1 MSLCLYVEPYRCTVI
16 EWAVGDCVKYSCD
29 WRPDLKS
36 DLSPYSDDLDFD
48 LETSTWTE
56 DMAFDL
62 ELATLDG
69 LRYFVTLAVNCHLL
83 SVMNIYLH
91 KFKYRKVKVK
101 VKRRIAVCKRSL
113 RSPLRELTHHMG
125 PHTCHPAEA
134 VSYTHLTL
142 PTIYSV

>member
-1 MSLCLYVEPYRCTVI
+1 M
-16 EWAVGDCVKYSCD
+16 
-29 WRPDLKS
+29 
-36 DLSPYSDDLDFD
+36 
-48 LETSTWTE
+48 ETSTWTE

-125 PHTCHPAEA
+125 SHSVTYHPAAAFTPAEA
-134 VSYTHLTL
+134 GTRFSDPGGMQGGVDLGGWLEIVY
-142 PTIYSV
+142 P